1 MTAYIGVIHKDEG
14 SEYGVSFPDF
24 PGCVSAG
31 HDMDEAARMAAQALA
46 LHISGMA
53 EDGEAVPT
61 PSSLDVVRGH
71 EFARGA
77 AAFIVVDA
85 PVSARRAVKVS
96 ITVPEDDLDTI
107 DRYAKA
113 HGLARSAFLVQAA
126 KAAMQG

>member
-1 MTAYIGVIHKDEG
+1 MTAYIGVIHKDES

-31 HDMDEAARMAAQALA
+31 RDMDEAARMAGQALA
-46 LHISGMA
+46 LHIAGMV
-53 EDGEAVPT
+53 EDGELVPA
-61 PSSLDVVRGH
+61 PSSLEAVRAH
-71 EFARGA
+71 EFAQGA
-77 AAFIVVDA
+77 MAFIIVDA
-85 PVSARRAVKVS
+85 PVAARRAVKVS

-126 KAAMQG
+126 KAAMRG